1 MMNNNISEQELWAI
15 VGYVEVSTARKK
27 TIKAIGTEEYKLPS
41 NICKET
47 NLTSSQV
54 SNALRDLKSKEL
66 VICLNESVSNGRLYK
81 CTDLGLEI
89 LKKLK

>member
-1 MMNNNISEQELWAI
+1 MNNNISEKELWAI
-15 VGYVEVSTARKK
+15 VGYLEVSTARKK
-27 TIKAIGTEEYKLPS
+27 TIKTIGTEEYKLPS

-54 SNALRDLKSKEL
+54 SNALRDLKGKGL
-66 VICLNESVSNGRLYK
+66 VICLNESVSKGRLYK